1 MRVYDSRVLPLCRL
15 APSHV
20 SYMNLGVFMP
30 KLLLLVSLTIV
41 VLVGL
46 VAGLW
51 IQHQDREV
59 TNPFA
64 TVGGDFTLI
73 SKDGEVSLSDFN
85 GKVVLLFFGYTFC
98 PDVCPTEL
106 AKMRGAFNDLSSS
119 EIEQVVGIF
128 VSVDTNRDTP
138 EKVSAYAS
146 FFHDRIVGLTGTR
159 EQISEVAKLYF
170 VAYQEVEAK
179 GSATGYTVDH
189 TATTYLIGQDGK
201 VQKLLRGP
209 TSQEIVQELR
219 NQLAS

>member
-1 MRVYDSRVLPLCRL
+1 
-15 APSHV
+15 
-20 SYMNLGVFMP
+20 
-30 KLLLLVSLTIV
+30 
-41 VLVGL
+41 
-46 VAGLW
+46 
-51 IQHQDREV
+51 
-59 TNPFA
+59 
-64 TVGGDFTLI
+64 
-73 SKDGEVSLSDFN
+73 
-85 GKVVLLFFGYTFC
+85 
-98 PDVCPTEL
+98 
-106 AKMRGAFNDLSSS
+106 MRGAFNDLSSS

-128 VSVDTNRDTP
+128 VSVDPNRDTP

-146 FFHDRIVGLTGTR
+146 FFHDRIIGLTGTR

-209 TSQEIVQELR
+209 TSPEIVQELR

>member
-1 MRVYDSRVLPLCRL
+1 MLYKKP
-15 APSHV
+15 
-20 SYMNLGVFMP
+20 
-30 KLLLLVSLTIV
+30 I
-41 VLVGL
+41 
-46 VAGLW
+46 
-51 IQHQDREV
+51 IQHQHREV
-59 TNPFA
+59 QSPFA
-64 TVGGDFTLI
+64 TVGGEFTLI
-73 SKDGEVSLSDFN
+73 SKDGEVSLSDFK

-119 EIEQVVGIF
+119 EIKQVVGIF
-128 VSVDTNRDTP
+128 VSVDSKRDTP
-138 EKVSAYAS
+138 EKVSASAS
-146 FFHDRIVGLTGTR
+146 FFHDRIIGLTGTR

-170 VAYQEVEAK
+170 VAYQKVEAE

>member
-1 MRVYDSRVLPLCRL
+1 
-15 APSHV
+15 
-20 SYMNLGVFMP
+20 MP
-30 KLLLLVSLTIV
+30 KLLLLVSLMIV
-41 VLVGL
+41 ILVGL

-51 IQHQDREV
+51 TQYQDREV

-98 PDVCPTEL
+98 PDVCPIEL

-128 VSVDTNRDTP
+128 ISVDTKRDTP

-146 FFHDRIVGLTGTR
+146 FFHDRIIGLTGSQK
-159 EQISEVAKLYF
+159 QISEVAKLYF
-170 VAYQEVEAK
+170 VAYQEVDAE
-179 GSATGYTVDH
+179 GSAMGYTVDH

-219 NQLAS
+219 NQFAS

>member
-1 MRVYDSRVLPLCRL
+1 MTLRVLVRKPR
-15 APSHV
+15 
-20 SYMNLGVFMP
+20 
-30 KLLLLVSLTIV
+30 LLVSLMIA

-51 IQHQDREV
+51 TQYQDREV
-59 TNPFA
+59 TNPYA
-64 TVGGDFTLI
+64 TVGGNFTLV
-73 SKDGEVSLSDFN
+73 SKDGEVSLADFK

-106 AKMRGAFNDLSSS
+106 AKMRVAFNDLSSS

-138 EKVSAYAS
+138 EKASAYAA
-146 FFHDRIVGLTGTR
+146 FFHDKIVGLTGTG
-159 EQISEVAKLYF
+159 EQVSEVAKLYF
-170 VAYQEVEAK
+170 VGYRKVEAG
-179 GSATGYTVDH
+179 GSAAGYTVDH
-189 TATTYLIGQDGK
+189 TATTYLIGRDGK
-201 VQKLLRGP
+201 VQKLLQGL